1 MATVWD
7 PLGKAGAAIIGGS
20 DPDSTVDAAAK
31 AIEAQIK

>member
-31 AIEAQIK
+31 AIEEHIK